1 MPTKGMKPLRRALGV
16 VEDHLR
22 TYDIDVLDN
31 TYFLIAHGRERGNWS
46 SRAPIDTVRA
56 TMTSGFVTM
65 SSASQSSR
73 SESRG
78 VPAVR
83 CCSRS

>member
-31 TYFLIAHGRERGNWS
+31 TYFLIAHGREAGEL
-46 SRAPIDTVRA
+46 VK
-56 TMTSGFVTM
+56 
-65 SSASQSSR
+65 SR
-73 SESRG
+73 SHRHG
-78 VPAVR
+78 PCDHDQGFRDDVQRKPV
-83 CCSRS
+83 